1 MVGQLT
7 VIAEFETTS
16 DTYDKFLEICTY
28 DSERSVADEAGCHA
42 FNVLTPQDEANT
54 IVLVEI
60 YEDRAAFETHLKTP
74 HFGKFAESL
83 RNHGT
88 NDMIVL
94 LLTQRAP

>member
-74 HFGKFAESL
+74 HFSKFSETVKDLGIKERSV
-83 RNHGT
+83 RF
-88 NDMIVL
+88 
-94 LLTQRAP
+94 LTQRAP